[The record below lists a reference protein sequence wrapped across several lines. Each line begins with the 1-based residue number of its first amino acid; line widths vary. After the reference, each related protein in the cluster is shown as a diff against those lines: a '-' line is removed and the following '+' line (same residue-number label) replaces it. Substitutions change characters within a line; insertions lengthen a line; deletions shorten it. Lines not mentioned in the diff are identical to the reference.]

1 MHPIRRIS
9 EDFRVRR
16 RRNERDAL
24 RNAEKQ
30 FTGRPSNSGIRP
42 AHGEEPRPTA
52 LRLLPCDGVEVI
64 PKNLLFVRAV

>member
-16 RRNERDAL
+16 RRTNDA
-24 RNAEKQ
+24 RYGAAEKQ
-30 FTGRPSNSGIRP
+30 FTGRPSNSGFRP
-42 AHGEEPRPTA
+42 AHAEEPRPTA
-52 LRLLPCDGVEVI
+52 LRLLSCDGVEVI